1 MAGGSTAPGESV
13 LARAL
18 TLLRAFDEFHAAL
31 PLADLTRRS
40 GLPRSTAHRLAT
52 ELVSLGLLDRL
63 DDGRYVIGTGLW
75 ELGELSPVSLR
86 LREVALPHL
95 LELYEATGENVHLG
109 IRVDDA
115 ALYVARVAGPRS
127 IPTLSR
133 MGGRLPLHTTGIG
146 RAMLAA
152 SDDAWLAE
160 YWRQPRD
167 RETVHSIVEEHA
179 LRERVEDAR
188 RLGYAVTRQEQSLGN
203 VSIAAALPPVPG
215 LPPSAVGIVVHLARA
230 QESRLAPLVVR
241 AAQSIATDLSHWM
254 G

>member
-40 GLPRSTAHRLAT
+40 GLPRSTAHRLAS

-167 RETVHSIVEEHA
+167 RETVHSIVEEHKGRF
-179 LRERVEDAR
+179 LREPLAGGGFRHEI
-188 RLGYAVTRQEQSLGN
+188 RLPKTHAPAQPKERSGAAEPSGPSLVG
-203 VSIAAALPPVPG
+203 AA
-215 LPPSAVGIVVHLARA
+215 
-230 QESRLAPLVVR
+230 
-241 AAQSIATDLSHWM
+241 
-254 G
+254 